1 MESHPDLLNLLK
13 AARERRNFKVDE
25 WIDQKVRGNTFCTA
39 ETREE
44 GRRPQRRETH

>member
-25 WIDQKVRGNTFCTA
+25 WIDQKVRGNTFALRRQERRGGDTD
-39 ETREE
+39 REE
-44 GRRPQRRETH
+44 T